1 MKSHLLMA
9 AGLAVGL
16 TLALAAPAVNAASGG
31 GYSGDMPASD
41 YNKAMTPLLYTPAH
55 RHATVSTHPLAVPTV
70 PVSGQSAWCNS
81 LRGSGASG
89 DFAASDY
96 SRCAQ

>member
-1 MKSHLLMA
+1 MKTHLLMA
-9 AGLAVGL
+9 AALAAGL
-16 TLALAAPAVNAASGG
+16 TFALAAPAVNAASGG

-41 YNKAMTPLLYTPAH
+41 YNKAMNPILYAPAH
-55 RHATVSTHPLAVPTV
+55 RHATVSTHPLAVPAT
-70 PVSGQSAWCNS
+70 PVSGSSAWCNS

-96 SRCAQ
+96 GRCAQ

>member
-1 MKSHLLMA
+1 MRTYLLMA
-9 AGLAVGL
+9 AALAAGL

-41 YNKAMTPLLYTPAH
+41 YNKAMTPLLAAPAH
-55 RHATVSTHPLAVPTV
+55 RQGTVSTHPLAVPVT
-70 PVSGQSAWCNS
+70 PVSGQSIWCNS

-96 SRCAQ
+96 GRCNQ